1 MPREALGA
9 GLHVKLCGQFSV
21 SLNGH
26 DVVIPS
32 RKAKALFAIL
42 VLERPKPQSRD
53 SLCGLLWPNVDLSNA
68 RSSLRQSLNILRG
81 AFPKDLSNPIITPNN
96 QISLAQISLNC
107 DLDILLKT
115 QDLDAAILLSDCV
128 PNLFDDIGYISEDFE
143 EWAQHKRTRY
153 MAVLRTML
161 RQVYESP
168 DESSEKRISFAE
180 TALRNDELD
189 ENAVRA
195 LMRCYAQTNNSAAA
209 LRVYN
214 AYFKMLERELDAE
227 PSGATQDLAV
237 EIKLAQKPPSSG
249 SPVAAAPLSKDVTI
263 AVMPFELIGK
273 TEATDHLPIALLDQI
288 TCYLAALRAP
298 AVISSN
304 TTRRYLGRMPRP
316 ADVTA
321 ELNSKFVLTGVLRI
335 SGAKASISAQLV
347 EGRSEQ
353 VLWAL
358 TKICPIE
365 DLTGLSLP
373 LAQEITHAI
382 VPTIEAEELRQTQKI
397 TAHDLPPYHLVLR
410 ARDYIFGLDQKGFIE
425 AGRLLRKAVEL
436 GPYFAPAHAMFAHW
450 YTIALWEGRSED
462 VETDRASL
470 ERHLGQ
476 ARRLA
481 PRDGRIIALTAHNR
495 MMLERDYDSALSGL
509 DKALQLLPS
518 DAEALAWS
526 VPTLTCTRNPDAAVT
541 NGKKAIEL
549 SPYDPFLARNEHFL
563 SFALFTKGDFDHSAD
578 YGISCYQRHPNF
590 YSGNLRVTIAALC
603 AAGRK
608 QETISLVERHNE
620 LLPDFT
626 VSKFKQRQRL
636 RYAADREAFAS
647 LLLEAGLSN

>member
-42 VLERPKPQSRD
+42 VLEHPKPQSRD

-81 AFPKDLSNPIITPNN
+81 AFPKDLSNPITTPNN

-107 DLDILLKT
+107 DLDILLET
-115 QDLDAAILLSDCV
+115 QDLDAAILLSDCI
-128 PNLFDDIGYISEDFE
+128 PNLFDDIGYFSEDFE

-263 AVMPFELIGK
+263 AVMP
-273 TEATDHLPIALLDQI
+273 
-288 TCYLAALRAP
+288 
-298 AVISSN
+298 
-304 TTRRYLGRMPRP
+304 
-316 ADVTA
+316 
-321 ELNSKFVLTGVLRI
+321 
-335 SGAKASISAQLV
+335 
-347 EGRSEQ
+347 
-353 VLWAL
+353 
-358 TKICPIE
+358 
-365 DLTGLSLP
+365 LS
-373 LAQEITHAI
+373 
-382 VPTIEAEELRQTQKI
+382 
-397 TAHDLPPYHLVLR
+397 
-410 ARDYIFGLDQKGFIE
+410 
-425 AGRLLRKAVEL
+425 
-436 GPYFAPAHAMFAHW
+436 
-450 YTIALWEGRSED
+450 
-462 VETDRASL
+462 
-470 ERHLGQ
+470 
-476 ARRLA
+476 
-481 PRDGRIIALTAHNR
+481 
-495 MMLERDYDSALSGL
+495 
-509 DKALQLLPS
+509 
-518 DAEALAWS
+518 
-526 VPTLTCTRNPDAAVT
+526 
-541 NGKKAIEL
+541 
-549 SPYDPFLARNEHFL
+549 
-563 SFALFTKGDFDHSAD
+563 
-578 YGISCYQRHPNF
+578 
-590 YSGNLRVTIAALC
+590 
-603 AAGRK
+603 
-608 QETISLVERHNE
+608 
-620 LLPDFT
+620 
-626 VSKFKQRQRL
+626 
-636 RYAADREAFAS
+636 
-647 LLLEAGLSN
+647 